1 MGVDYRST
9 VGYGFV
15 IPDEECEA
23 LAERLAYPESEWGF
37 DAWEF
42 GNWLVEGTSLV
53 SEYVGNLMSGEDI
66 HLMIVAGST
75 YMSADPYYDSGIKKF
90 ANAPQLKFEEVKD
103 LHLLW
108 SKVYPG
114 TGIEVGWLL
123 AMSIS

>member
-42 GNWLVEGTSLV
+42 GEWLVDESSLV
-53 SEYVGNLMSGEDI
+53 SEYVGDLMNGEDI

-75 YMSADPYYDSGIKKF
+75 YMSADPFYDSGIKKF
-90 ANAPQLKFEEVKD
+90 NAPQLKPEEAED
-103 LHLLW
+103 LHTLW
-108 SKVYPG
+108 QRVYPSADLELSW
-114 TGIEVGWLL
+114 ILS
-123 AMSIS
+123 MSIS